1 MAQEISVKTY
11 ENKAKRLNKKGYNRS
26 YSSIAKNAS
35 EYVNQLP
42 LGFTDEI
49 VLEVIIDKEFAT
61 KFIDF
66 LKRRNYPI
74 IGKSNSYYFGKLLS
88 DYENKKQYF
97 THIAD
102 QMATMAKEYEE
113 MLNAKSKY
121 EKIENDDVKFYFLP
135 YNENVSSLCEF
146 VEKEKDSILKYAIK
160 NDITILMNV
169 LAFSKQVK
177 GFIGFNF
184 LDEDNENDT
193 ISFQSSIY
201 VTADFKQ
208 PISVYNAASILN
220 AVTDNED
227 DLELMGVHILT
238 E

>member
-1 MAQEISVKTY
+1 MAQEISVKAY
-11 ENKAKRLNKKGYNRS
+11 EAKAKRISKKGYNRS
-26 YSSIAKNAS
+26 YSSISKNAS
-35 EYVNQLP
+35 EYINGLP
-42 LGFTDEI
+42 LGYTNEL
-49 VLEVIIDKEFAT
+49 VLEVIIDKDYAT

-74 IGKSNSYYFGKLLS
+74 IGKANSYYFGKLLK
-88 DYENKKQYF
+88 DYENKKQYY
-97 THIAD
+97 TNIAD

-113 MLNAKSKY
+113 MLSAKARY

-135 YNENVSSLCEF
+135 YNEEVSNLCEF
-146 VEKEKDSILKYAIK
+146 VEKEKDSILKYALK

-177 GFIGFNF
+177 GFLGFNF
-184 LDEDNENDT
+184 LDEDNENET
-193 ISFQSSIY
+193 INFQSSIY
-201 VTADFKQ
+201 VTVDFKQ
-208 PISVYNAASILN
+208 PISIYNTAVILN
-220 AVTDNED
+220 SVTDNEA

>member
-1 MAQEISVKTY
+1 MAQEISVKAF
-11 ENKAKRLNKKGYNRS
+11 EQKAKRLSKKGFNRS

-35 EYVNQLP
+35 EYVNALP
-42 LGFTDEI
+42 LGYTDDL
-49 VLEVIIDKEFAT
+49 VLEVIVDKEFAT

-74 IGKSNSYYFGKLLS
+74 IGKANSHYFGKLLA
-88 DYENKKQYF
+88 DYENKKQYY
-97 THIAD
+97 TNIAV

-113 MLNAKSKY
+113 MLSAKSKY

-135 YNENVSSLCEF
+135 YKEDVANLCEF
-146 VEKEKDSILKYAIK
+146 IEKEKDSILKYALK

-184 LDEDNENDT
+184 LDEDNENET

-201 VTADFKQ
+201 VTADFNQ
-208 PISVYNAASILN
+208 PISIYNAAVILN
-220 AVTDNED
+220 SVTSNEA